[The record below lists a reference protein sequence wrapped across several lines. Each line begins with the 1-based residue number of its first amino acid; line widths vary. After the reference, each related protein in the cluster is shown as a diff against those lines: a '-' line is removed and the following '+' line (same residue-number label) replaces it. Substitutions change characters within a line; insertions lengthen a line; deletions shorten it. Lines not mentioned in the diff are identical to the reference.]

1 MINYKLPTTTVSKNH
16 KTLKIN
22 MKKLLL
28 IILSI
33 FTLNSCNKND
43 DNDEID
49 ATTIDLVTGVNFRQ
63 TSDDTLLSLG
73 NPNNYTN
80 NIFVIYPNPPVDFLS
95 IASNENITKVWIM
108 PGNPNKIHQQTD
120 FSTIYSPSTY
130 TESQIQTKSLLEL
143 NDLNSTNVL
152 IDLNSLNTGYYRV
165 FLKIND
171 AIYWDNIYLEKNG
184 DENSINEIINFWN

>member
-1 MINYKLPTTTVSKNH
+1 
-16 KTLKIN
+16 

-49 ATTIDLVTGVNFRQ
+49 ATTIDLITGINFRQ
-63 TSDDTLLSLG
+63 TFDDTPLSLG
-73 NPNNYTN
+73 NPNNHTN
-80 NIFVIYPNPPVDFLS
+80 NIFVIYPNPSIDFLS

-120 FSTIYSPSTY
+120 FSTIYSPNTY